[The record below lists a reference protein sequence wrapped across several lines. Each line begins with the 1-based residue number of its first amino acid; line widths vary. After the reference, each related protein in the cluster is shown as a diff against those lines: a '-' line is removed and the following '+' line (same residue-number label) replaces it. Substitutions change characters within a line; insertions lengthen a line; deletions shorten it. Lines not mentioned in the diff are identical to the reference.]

1 MNVGQEIARSA
12 KRFANRLAV
21 IDVELKQQMT
31 YAELNSRVNKL
42 ANALLASGIRKGDRV
57 ALLQWNRYYVV
68 ESMYALAKIGAIRV
82 PINVRLTPKEYIF
95 LLNDSGANTIILGP
109 EFIDGYRNI
118 QSSLKTVKNVIC
130 TRDTPPDMID
140 YEEFIA
146 DAADEEPET
155 IHLVKPED
163 IYVLQYTGGT
173 TGIPKGPMHNH
184 DTWVRMAYDLNN
196 EVMDTK
202 IGDVTLHCA
211 PLTAAASA
219 FVLGVTIAGATHVLL
234 RKFEPAEVFDTIQR
248 YKVTQTMLVPTM
260 VQMLLY
266 DPSIRNYDLTSL
278 KTIAYGASPF
288 PPQHLREAVKYFGN
302 IFCQFYGLS
311 ECMIPVTT
319 LRKTDH
325 FLEGSP
331 KEAARLASAG
341 KCVVPMQ
348 VKVVKED
355 GEEVTPGEVGEI
367 LIKGYLVMQ
376 GYWHRHE
383 ETERKLKD
391 GWLHTG
397 DLATVDNEGYI
408 FIVDRKDYMIISG
421 GFNVYPK
428 EIEDHLSR
436 HPAVLQVAVFGVPHE
451 KYGETVKAVVSLK
464 QGAVASEQELA
475 EFCRSGE
482 LAGFKRPTSI
492 YFLDEL
498 PMTGAGKLDK
508 KALKLMVAA
517 SERGGNA

>member
-1 MNVGQEIARSA
+1 MNVGQEVARSA
-12 KRFANRLAV
+12 RRFANRLAV
-21 IDVELKQQMT
+21 IDVELKRQMT
-31 YAELNSRVNKL
+31 YSELNARVNKL
-42 ANALLASGIRKGDRV
+42 ADALLARGIRKGDRV
-57 ALLQWNRYYVV
+57 ALLQWNRFYVL

-95 LLNDSGANTIILGP
+95 LLNDSGANTIIVGP
-109 EFIDGYRNI
+109 EFVDGYRNI
-118 QSSLKTVKNVIC
+118 QDSLKTVKNVIC
-130 TRDTPPDMID
+130 TTNTPPDMID
-140 YEEFIA
+140 YETFIA
-146 DAADEEPET
+146 GASEEEPE
-155 IHLVKPED
+155 IVDLVKPED

-173 TGIPKGPMHNH
+173 TGTPKGPMHNH
-184 DTWVRMAYDLNN
+184 ETWVRMAYDLNH

-202 IGDVTLHCA
+202 VGDVTLHCA

-266 DPSIRNYDLTSL
+266 DPTIRNYDLKSL
-278 KTIAYGASPF
+278 KTISYGASPF
-288 PPQHLREAVKYFGN
+288 PPQHLKEAVKYFGN

-319 LRKTDH
+319 LRKADH
-325 FLEGSP
+325 VLEGSP
-331 KEAARLASAG
+331 KEIARLASAG
-341 KCVVPMQ
+341 RCTGPLE

-355 GEEVTPGEVGEI
+355 GQQVKPGEVGEI
-367 LIKGYLVMQ
+367 LIRGYLVMQ
-376 GYWHRHE
+376 GYWHRYE
-383 ETERKLKD
+383 ETQVKLKD

-397 DLATVDNEGYI
+397 DLATVDDEDYI

-428 EIEDHLSR
+428 EIEDYLSR
-436 HPAVLQVAVFGVPHE
+436 HPAVLQAAVFGVPHE

-464 QGAVASEQELA
+464 KGAVASA
-475 EFCRSGE
+475 EDLMAFCKSGE
-482 LAGFKRPTSI
+482 LAGFKRPTSFV
-492 YFLDEL
+492 FLDEL
-498 PMTGAGKLDK
+498 PLTGAGKLDK
-508 KALKLMVAA
+508 KALKQMI
-517 SERGGNA
+517 